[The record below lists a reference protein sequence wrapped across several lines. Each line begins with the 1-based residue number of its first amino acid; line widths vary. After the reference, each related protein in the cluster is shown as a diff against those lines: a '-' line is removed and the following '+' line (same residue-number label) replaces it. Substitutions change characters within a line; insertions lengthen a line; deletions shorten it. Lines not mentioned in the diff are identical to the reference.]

1 MEGIMVSA
9 VTGVMNSLLAKLTAL
24 LGEEYKQQKR
34 VKRGIQSLKDELSSM
49 NALLEKLADMDVVD
63 PQMKE
68 WRNQVREMAYD
79 IEDCIDRYMLQLHD
93 EPDKYTG
100 IKGFIPKTMK
110 KLKRLGARHDIGE
123 RIQELKA
130 RIDEANQRHDRY
142 KLDEVLDSSRTSTV
156 EAIDPRLP
164 ALYAE
169 VSSLVG
175 VDGPIDELI
184 KLVDDGEQSLKV
196 VSIVG
201 FGGLGKTTL
210 ANQVYKKLGQQFDCQ
225 AFVSVSQ
232 KPDVKKIF
240 RKILSQIK
248 NSDEELREEDWLI
261 NELGIFLENKRYLIV
276 IDDIWSTQAWK
287 IIKCALP
294 ESTCGSRILLT
305 TRNGNVAKS
314 CCYPHHDTLYQI
326 RPLNEAD
333 SKGLFFRRIFGSED
347 QCPVHL
353 KEVSVDIINKCGG
366 LPLAIITIASL
377 LTVKS
382 KNREEWMSI
391 RNSIDSGIGENCD
404 KDEMKRILSLS
415 YIDLAHHLKTCLLY
429 FSMYPEDCEIDVQQ
443 LLRRWRA
450 EGFIKVNCGRNIMEE
465 GEFYLN
471 ELINRSLIQPEK
483 MLFDNRIRTCRV
495 HDIILDLIVS
505 KAIEDNFV
513 TVFSDPNS
521 LVSQGKVRR
530 LLLDYRGQENVMPM
544 CSMVTCNVRSVSIFG
559 YREQMLPISDL
570 NVFRVLHIESGNKM
584 MEICGIGKLLQ
595 LRYLRID
602 LVTHLTEEIGELL
615 FLETLDLP
623 RGIGTEELPK
633 GILKLRRL
641 KFLHVHDARLPDG
654 VGNMQ
659 ALEEPVVSTKED
671 NLSSINSLEQLGTL
685 TKLRILH
692 LSLSI
697 TDENNHKSK
706 HLDTLTSSLNK
717 LLSYNLRYL
726 YFDSYWQLGSA
737 YINLDFS
744 SSPSYLLQQLHI
756 RPLLLHGIPERLASL
771 ANLTYLDIRIQQ
783 VTQETLEI
791 LGDLP
796 ALLSLLLVSAF
807 DNTERFSIYRNKFRC
822 LESLN
827 LDCSASDMMF
837 HAGAMPTL
845 IDIVFTIKAHSTE
858 YACAN
863 RNLGIHHLSTL
874 KALNVCI
881 DCQGATAKEV
891 EAVVAA
897 IKNEASLLPNCYIQY
912 ICLWREEGLE
922 DIDIS
927 REEG

>member
-1 MEGIMVSA
+1 MEVA
-9 VTGVMNSLLAKLTAL
+9 RTGS
-24 LGEEYKQQKR
+24 G
-34 VKRGIQSLKDELSSM
+34 
-49 NALLEKLADMDVVD
+49 
-63 PQMKE
+63 
-68 WRNQVREMAYD
+68 
-79 IEDCIDRYMLQLHD
+79 
-93 EPDKYTG
+93 
-100 IKGFIPKTMK
+100 
-110 KLKRLGARHDIGE
+110 GA
-123 RIQELKA
+123 A
-130 RIDEANQRHDRY
+130 
-142 KLDEVLDSSRTSTV
+142 
-156 EAIDPRLP
+156 P
-164 ALYAE
+164 
-169 VSSLVG
+169 VG
-175 VDGPIDELI
+175 G
-184 KLVDDGEQSLKV
+184 
-196 VSIVG
+196 
-201 FGGLGKTTL
+201 
-210 ANQVYKKLGQQFDCQ
+210 A
-225 AFVSVSQ
+225 A
-232 KPDVKKIF
+232 
-240 RKILSQIK
+240 
-248 NSDEELREEDWLI
+248 
-261 NELGIFLENKRYLIV
+261 
-276 IDDIWSTQAWK
+276 A
-287 IIKCALP
+287 
-294 ESTCGSRILLT
+294 
-305 TRNGNVAKS
+305 
-314 CCYPHHDTLYQI
+314 
-326 RPLNEAD
+326 
-333 SKGLFFRRIFGSED
+333 
-347 QCPVHL
+347 
-353 KEVSVDIINKCGG
+353 
-366 LPLAIITIASL
+366 
-377 LTVKS
+377 
-382 KNREEWMSI
+382 
-391 RNSIDSGIGENCD
+391 
-404 KDEMKRILSLS
+404 
-415 YIDLAHHLKTCLLY
+415 
-429 FSMYPEDCEIDVQQ
+429 MYPEDCEIDVQQ

-450 EGFIKVNCGRNIMEE
+450 EGFIK
-465 GEFYLN
+465 
-471 ELINRSLIQPEK
+471 
-483 MLFDNRIRTCRV
+483 
-495 HDIILDLIVS
+495 
-505 KAIEDNFV
+505 AIEENFV

-615 FLETLDLP
+615 FLEILDLP

-633 GILKLRRL
+633 GIVKLRRL

-659 ALEEPVVSTKED
+659 ALEELAVSTKED

-744 SSPSYLLQQLHI
+744 SSPSYLLQELHI
-756 RPLLLHGIPERLASL
+756 RPLLLHGIPERPASL

-807 DNTERFSIYRNKFRC
+807 DNTKRFSIYRNKFRC

-845 IDIVFTIKAHSTE
+845 VDINFTIKAHSTK

-874 KALNVCI
+874 KALNVYI

-897 IKNEASLLPNCYIQY
+897 IKNEASLLPNCYIQH
-912 ICLWREEGLE
+912 IRISREEGLE

-927 REEG
+927 REEGWEEGGHSIEQQEEITNPHTEHTITPAT

>member
-1 MEGIMVSA
+1 
-9 VTGVMNSLLAKLTAL
+9 
-24 LGEEYKQQKR
+24 
-34 VKRGIQSLKDELSSM
+34 
-49 NALLEKLADMDVVD
+49 
-63 PQMKE
+63 
-68 WRNQVREMAYD
+68 
-79 IEDCIDRYMLQLHD
+79 
-93 EPDKYTG
+93 
-100 IKGFIPKTMK
+100 
-110 KLKRLGARHDIGE
+110 
-123 RIQELKA
+123 
-130 RIDEANQRHDRY
+130 
-142 KLDEVLDSSRTSTV
+142 
-156 EAIDPRLP
+156 
-164 ALYAE
+164 
-169 VSSLVG
+169 
-175 VDGPIDELI
+175 
-184 KLVDDGEQSLKV
+184 
-196 VSIVG
+196 
-201 FGGLGKTTL
+201 
-210 ANQVYKKLGQQFDCQ
+210 
-225 AFVSVSQ
+225 
-232 KPDVKKIF
+232 
-240 RKILSQIK
+240 
-248 NSDEELREEDWLI
+248 
-261 NELGIFLENKRYLIV
+261 
-276 IDDIWSTQAWK
+276 
-287 IIKCALP
+287 
-294 ESTCGSRILLT
+294 
-305 TRNGNVAKS
+305 
-314 CCYPHHDTLYQI
+314 
-326 RPLNEAD
+326 
-333 SKGLFFRRIFGSED
+333 
-347 QCPVHL
+347 
-353 KEVSVDIINKCGG
+353 
-366 LPLAIITIASL
+366 
-377 LTVKS
+377 
-382 KNREEWMSI
+382 
-391 RNSIDSGIGENCD
+391 
-404 KDEMKRILSLS
+404 
-415 YIDLAHHLKTCLLY
+415 
-429 FSMYPEDCEIDVQQ
+429 MYPEDCEIDVQQ

-483 MLFDNRIRTCRV
+483 MLFDDRIRTCRV

-505 KAIEDNFV
+505 KAIEENFV

-615 FLETLDLP
+615 FLEILDLP

-633 GILKLRRL
+633 GIVKLRRL

-659 ALEEPVVSTKED
+659 ALEE
-671 NLSSINSLEQLGTL
+671 LA
-685 TKLRILH
+685 
-692 LSLSI
+692 
-697 TDENNHKSK
+697 NNHKSK

-744 SSPSYLLQQLHI
+744 SSPSYLLQELHI
-756 RPLLLHGIPERLASL
+756 RPLLLHGIPERPASL

-807 DNTERFSIYRNKFRC
+807 DNTKRFSIYRNKFRC

-845 IDIVFTIKAHSTE
+845 VDINFTIKAHSTK

-874 KALNVCI
+874 KALNVYI

-897 IKNEASLLPNCYIQY
+897 IKNEASLLPNCYIQH
-912 ICLWREEGLE
+912 IRISREEGLE

-927 REEG
+927 REEGWEEGGHSIEQQEEITNPHTEHTITPAT